1 MNTIAKPPADHL
13 AQVVRNL
20 LQGGSLP
27 PADSD
32 EFGEIQTLTGELL
45 RSGDASLRRFAL
57 LVLRGF
63 IDLAGAHLNTAEIL
77 HNFGRDSFGDRGH
90 A

>member
-1 MNTIAKPPADHL
+1 MTTIAKPPADRL

-77 HNFGRDSFGDRGH
+77 HNFGRDAFGDRGH